1 MNTISAAD
9 LKAELA
15 RHGVPRYVL
24 AARVRLHPVRLGRL
38 LNGRLTLTPALA
50 QRLMMAIAEEAGAK

>member
-9 LKAELA
+9 IRAEIA
-15 RHGVPRYVL
+15 RRNVPLYVL

-38 LNGRLTLTPALA
+38 LNGRLTLTLEIA
-50 QRLMMAIAEEAGAK
+50 QRIMRSLDEAPSA